1 MFLCLVLHYSYV
13 VNLLLKCTWNWD
25 LFVTWLTT
33 LTRGLALLAFTSN
46 WSSRNMTCYSL
57 ATIWKNGKNNLFR
70 GHSCIHTFKLFHNAV
85 SQFSYD
91 ISAALK
97 VCLTSERKGGGGRSV
112 REERERDTHRKPF
125 WPSHSQLVWRGFPFV
140 YLKHSSASTHFACL
154 WTGVSCS
161 VSVRVGG
168 ISIQTYIW
176 SSLQQV

>member
-1 MFLCLVLHYSYV
+1 MLWECCFVADFLINMEAISYTIWMMFLCLVLHYSYV

-97 VCLTSERKGGGGRSV
+97 VCLTSEKGWRWQECEGGEG
-112 REERERDTHRKPF
+112 ERHTQKAILTFTLP
-125 WPSHSQLVWRGFPFV
+125 
-140 YLKHSSASTHFACL
+140 ASLARLPVCVL
-154 WTGVSCS
+154 
-161 VSVRVGG
+161 
-168 ISIQTYIW
+168 
-176 SSLQQV
+176 